1 MGFALLETTQ
11 LLVLHSTIFYA
22 ESSITD
28 VILSERQRVEESI
41 PLKGCEDPST
51 PLRSAQDDTYF

>member
-28 VILSERQRVEESI
+28 VILSERQRVEESV
-41 PLKGCEDPST
+41 PHNTST
-51 PLRSAQDDTYF
+51 VR